1 LGKVTGF
8 KEFERRTHGYKP
20 VEERIRHHKE
30 FTVPLSEA
38 DLKTQGARCMDCG
51 VPFCHS
57 GCPLG
62 NYIPDWNDLVYR
74 GRWDEASARLHA
86 TNNFPEFTG
95 RVCPAPCEASCV
107 LNIHNN
113 PVTIKQIECAIVD
126 RAFDE
131 GWITPVKPI
140 KRTSKR
146 VAVIGSGP
154 AGMAAAQQ
162 LNLAGHTVTLFERAD
177 RIGGLLMYGIPDF
190 KLEKT
195 TVQRRVDLMAAEGVQ
210 MSPNTE
216 VGKDVTAEK
225 LKSEFDAVCICIG
238 STVPRDLD
246 VPGRNLKGVHFA
258 LEFLIPQNKRNWGD
272 EIPADN
278 DILATGKNVVVLGGG
293 DTGSDCVGTS
303 IRHGAKSVTSL
314 ELMPESPQE
323 RASDNPWP
331 QWPRVSRG
339 STSHDEG
346 GKRLYS
352 VATKSLEGK
361 NGVLQKLNAVKVEW
375 AQDASGRW
383 NMAEVPGSE
392 FSLDADLVFLA
403 MGYLHPETA
412 SFVKELGCELDARGN
427 VKAGP
432 DYQTSVPGV
441 YAAGDARRG
450 QSLVVW
456 AIAEGRQAAREIDRY
471 LMGDTHLP

>member
-1 LGKVTGF
+1 MGKVTGF